1 VKTRIKKIILDILC
15 DIIGSIL
22 YAMGIH
28 CFAKMANFATGGVS
42 GLALIMN
49 HMWNLPVG
57 VMTIAMNIPLVIV
70 SWKIVGK
77 KYIFKTAKTMVFTMI
92 FLDVIFPLIPMY
104 SGNRLMAA
112 VYSGL
117 CMGAGMAFFYM
128 RGSSSGGSDFISMI
142 VKVRHPFISLGIVT
156 AATDFLV
163 IMLGWPVFK
172 DVDSV
177 LYGIIN
183 SFAASIVI
191 DRILY
196 GIGAG
201 KMVLII
207 TTKTDELIERIS
219 DMTDRGSTIIKA
231 IGSYTRE
238 NKDIILCAC
247 SKSQTYTITSLAHE
261 VDNGAFVMVTETSEV
276 FGEGFKEYKKEYKK
290 DYKNLTKK
298 EGD

>member
-1 VKTRIKKIILDILC
+1 
-15 DIIGSIL
+15 
-22 YAMGIH
+22 
-28 CFAKMANFATGGVS
+28 
-42 GLALIMN
+42 
-49 HMWNLPVG
+49 
-57 VMTIAMNIPLVIV
+57 
-70 SWKIVGK
+70 
-77 KYIFKTAKTMVFTMI
+77 MVFTMI

-112 VYSGL
+112 LYSGL

-128 RGSSSGGSDFISMI
+128 RGSSSGGTDFISMI
-142 VKVRHPFISLGIVT
+142 VKVKHPFISLGIVT
-156 AATDFLV
+156 AITDFLV

-191 DRILY
+191 DHILY